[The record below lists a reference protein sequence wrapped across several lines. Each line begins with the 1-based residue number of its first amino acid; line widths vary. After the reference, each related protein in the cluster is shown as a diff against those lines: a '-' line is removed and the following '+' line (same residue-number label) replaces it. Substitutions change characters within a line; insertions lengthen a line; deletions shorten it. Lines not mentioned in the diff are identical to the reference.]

1 MTKIKFDNKN
11 PEFFNVLKSRVEE
24 YFETKNIKPTGNYKL
39 YSKTAILMAVLASCY
54 ITLVFFTPE
63 SNLICILIC
72 MILGI
77 DLAAIGFN
85 VMHDGAHGSYSTK
98 KWVNEAMS
106 YSLNIMGGS
115 SYLWKQKHN
124 INHHS
129 YTNIEG
135 MDDDI
140 DIKPFIRVHA
150 DQDGKWF
157 HRFQHIYGL
166 LLYGLTY
173 IFWVFFNDFKK
184 YFASRISDY
193 TPLRKMD
200 TKEHVIFWV
209 TKVGYVGLF
218 LVLPIFFAGLVTT
231 LIGYA
236 ISVFVCGLVIAI
248 VFQLAHII
256 EDMDFVDTNGTSM
269 KIETEWAIHQIN
281 TTANFATKSKSMTWF
296 MGGLNFQIEHHLF
309 PRISHV
315 HYPQIHKIVK
325 QACAEFDINYKEF
338 PTFLSAVRS
347 HLMHL
352 KAMGTAK
359 AIA

>member
-11 PEFFNVLKSRVEE
+11 PEFFNVLKARVEE

-39 YSKTAILMAVLASCY
+39 YSKTAILLSVLAACY

-63 SNLICILIC
+63 SNTICVLICIV
-72 MILGI
+72 LGI

-98 KWVNEAMS
+98 KWINEAMS

-150 DQDGKWF
+150 DQDSKWF

-184 YFASRISDY
+184 
-193 TPLRKMD
+193 
-200 TKEHVIFWV
+200 IF
-209 TKVGYVGLF
+209 
-218 LVLPIFFAGLVTT
+218 
-231 LIGYA
+231 
-236 ISVFVCGLVIAI
+236 C
-248 VFQLAHII
+248 
-256 EDMDFVDTNGTSM
+256 
-269 KIETEWAIHQIN
+269 
-281 TTANFATKSKSMTWF
+281 
-296 MGGLNFQIEHHLF
+296 
-309 PRISHV
+309 
-315 HYPQIHKIVK
+315 
-325 QACAEFDINYKEF
+325 
-338 PTFLSAVRS
+338 
-347 HLMHL
+347 
-352 KAMGTAK
+352 
-359 AIA
+359 